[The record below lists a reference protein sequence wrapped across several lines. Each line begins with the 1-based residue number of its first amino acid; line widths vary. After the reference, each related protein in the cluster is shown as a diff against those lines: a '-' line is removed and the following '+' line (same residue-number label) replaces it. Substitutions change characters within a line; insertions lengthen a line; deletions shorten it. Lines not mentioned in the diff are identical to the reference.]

1 MSATQVIS
9 EIQNLPPQEQAVVLD
24 FVRKLDR
31 DLAAASGAVRHMDP
45 AKAKAISEKIFSDNA
60 ELFRKLAQ

>member
-1 MSATQVIS
+1 MSATQVIA
-9 EIQNLPPQEQAVVLD
+9 EIQNLPAEERAVVLD

-31 DLAAASGAVRHMDP
+31 DMAAASGSVKQMDP

>member
-9 EIQNLPPQEQAVVLD
+9 EIQNLPPAERAVVLD

-31 DLAAASGAVRHMDP
+31 DLAAASGSVRHMDP

-60 ELFRKLAQ
+60 ELLRKLAQ

>member
-9 EIQNLPPQEQAVVLD
+9 EIQNLSPEQRAVVLD

-31 DLAAASGAVRHMDP
+31 DLAAASGPVQYTDP
-45 AKAKAISEKIFSDNA
+45 AKAKAISEKIFSEKA
-60 ELFRKLAQ
+60 ESFRKLAQ

>member
-9 EIQNLPPQEQAVVLD
+9 EIQNLPPAEREMVLD
-24 FVRKLDR
+24 FVRRLDR
-31 DLAAASGAVRHMDP
+31 EMAVGTGSMRQMDQ
-45 AKAKAISEKIFSDNA
+45 AKAKGISEKIFSENA

>member
-9 EIQNLPPQEQAVVLD
+9 EIQNLPPAEREMVLD
-24 FVRKLDR
+24 FVRRLDR
-31 DLAAASGAVRHMDP
+31 EIAVGTGSNRQMDP
-45 AKAKAISEKIFSDNA
+45 AKAKAISEKIFSENA